1 MATLFTFHTDPGHGW
16 LQVPL
21 RTIDSLGIADD
32 ISNYSYRDRTNAY
45 LEEDCD
51 AGVFIRAFEKKH
63 GWKPQCVDKYSEE
76 SFVRSLP
83 SFVSWGNR
91 S

>member
-1 MATLFTFHTDPGHGW
+1 MTTTLTFHSDPGHAW

-21 RTIDSLGIADD
+21 RTIDALGIAAD
-32 ISNYSYRDRTNAY
+32 ISDYSYRDRTNAY

-51 AGVFIRAFEKKH
+51 AWVFIRAFEKQH
-63 GWKPQCVDKYSEE
+63 GCKPQFADKYSEE

-83 SFVSWGNR
+83 SFGR
-91 S
+91 ST